1 MREEEYSLVITSG
14 PDRDLL
20 IDTMRY
26 AYDWNKWPI
35 GARRPGVVQFIGRL
49 LRRLEDVTHI
59 VAEGRIFIFVL
70 NVTEDGTEHD
80 LIVDGV
86 LDHISPP
93 YLERQLKWQMYSAP
107 NAFVEG
113 AYPLRFRYNSAH
125 HNGLFDPSYQDPL
138 NLP

>member
-1 MREEEYSLVITSG
+1 
-14 PDRDLL
+14 
-20 IDTMRY
+20 MRY

-93 YLERQLKWQMYSAP
+93 YLERQLKWQMHSAP